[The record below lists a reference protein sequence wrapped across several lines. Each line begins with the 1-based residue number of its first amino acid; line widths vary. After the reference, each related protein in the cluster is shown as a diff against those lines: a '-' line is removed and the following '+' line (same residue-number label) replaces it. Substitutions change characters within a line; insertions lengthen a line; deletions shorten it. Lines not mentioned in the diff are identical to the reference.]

1 MPQLALGLAA
11 TSLLVSG
18 CSAAATKPA
27 APAAPVAETVPTT
40 DSVARLTFAW
50 TVPARAWVTVTSIDK
65 DGGTSVIRHEMI
77 VEREKASG
85 KVLVSFAHFS
95 VVALAGVDLNDA
107 AAREDV
113 RKVEALSSAAL
124 SLRVSGDGRNV
135 EAIGLDELVARLPA
149 MITDK
154 PDEQAA
160 LADLV
165 RGQRPLLV
173 AAATESWDLW
183 VKTWLV
189 SGVRPGARVT
199 VTQRFPLPDGSTT
212 AAPVVYTWVGADKAL
227 PGQVDLRFDTV
238 LDGDALRLGTER
250 LIAQEL
256 ARHPPPG
263 PPPSIPALA
272 SLVRASHGTVVTD
285 PANLRM
291 SSASKE
297 TVTTARGKDGKSV
310 ARREKQSYR
319 FDWE

>member
-1 MPQLALGLAA
+1 
-11 TSLLVSG
+11 
-18 CSAAATKPA
+18 
-27 APAAPVAETVPTT
+27 VAETVPAVPAKG
-40 DSVARLTFAW
+40 SAARITFAW
-50 TVPARAWVTVTSIDK
+50 SVPARAWVTVTSVDK

-77 VEREKASG
+77 VERERTSG
-85 KVLVSFAHFS
+85 KLLVSFAHFS
-95 VVALAGVDLNDA
+95 VVALAGVDLNDP

-113 RKVEALSSAAL
+113 RQVEALSSAAL
-124 SLRVSGDGRNV
+124 PLRVSDDGRSV

-165 RGQRPLLV
+165 RGQRLMLV
-173 AAATESWDLW
+173 AAATESWDMW

-189 SGVRPGARVT
+189 SGVRPGAPVT

-212 AAPVVYTWVGADKAL
+212 DAPVVYTWVGPDKAL

-238 LDGDALRLGTER
+238 LDGDALRLSTER

-256 ARHPPPG
+256 KKHPPPG
-263 PPPSIPALA
+263 PPPTIPALA
-272 SLVRASHGTVVTD
+272 SLVRESHVTVVTD
-285 PANLRM
+285 PSTLRM
-291 SSASKE
+291 SSASRE
-297 TVTTARGKDGKSV
+297 TVTTAKGKDGKSEV
-310 ARREKQSYR
+310 RREKQSYR